1 MCWGG
6 GRRTRR
12 FLTGSPAAAAQSH
25 PRSRRDE
32 GGSHGALSLEKTT
45 QQTAGELATT
55 RGGRGGCP
63 SPRRAAKGP
72 PRCHLA
78 LTRRRPFCRW
88 LWLGVNRNL
97 VPQSKAGVA
106 HRPQQTSRQSR
117 CHGRSQENAGTDFCG
132 RGGKSTSS
140 FSSCP
145 PGLGRRRTP
154 DISCPARW
162 PVQVSAGDC
171 YPA

>member
-1 MCWGG
+1 MG
-6 GRRTRR
+6 
-12 FLTGSPAAAAQSH
+12 LTGLSPW
-25 PRSRRDE
+25 R
-32 GGSHGALSLEKTT
+32 KTT

-72 PRCHLA
+72 AGCHLA
-78 LTRRRPFCRW
+78 LTRRRPFRRW
-88 LWLGVNRNL
+88 LWLEVNRNL
-97 VPQSKAGVA
+97 VPQSKARVA

-117 CHGRSQENAGTDFCG
+117 CRGRSQENAGTDFCG
-132 RGGKSTSS
+132 GGGKSASL

-154 DISCPARW
+154 DVSCPARW